1 MVTNTLIN
9 GPVTLETIA
18 EFIEKISDRKDS
30 GGHSVFLGQ
39 VRADENDGKKVRAID
54 YSAYDTMV
62 EAEAEKIRKTVLS
75 EFSDAKSIHIV
86 HSKGLVNTGEISLFV
101 IVSAGHRQQAFQA
114 CSRTVELIKERLPV
128 WKREIYDDDSHK
140 WKQEK

>member
-1 MVTNTLIN
+1 MMINTLVN
-9 GPVTLETIA
+9 GPVTLEIIA
-18 EFIEKISDRKDS
+18 EFIGNISDRKDS

-62 EAEAEKIRKTVLS
+62 EAEAEKIRQTVLS

-86 HSKGLVNTGEISLFV
+86 HSKGLVNAGEISLFV

-140 WKQEK
+140 WK